1 MKRCAD
7 PLTKEEAEEKI
18 EKEEQKAVAEET
30 QEHKEEAAP
39 CENKFVV
46 FHFFSFIV
54 SLWSSLGITICVWT
68 CK

>member
-7 PLTKEEAEEKI
+7 QLTKEEAEKKI
-18 EKEEQKAVAEET
+18 EKEEQESAAAEET

-46 FHFFSFIV
+46 LFLPLLFLREAFV
-54 SLWSSLGITICVWT
+54 SCFVYGNV
-68 CK
+68 

>member
-54 SLWSSLGITICVWT
+54 SL
-68 CK
+68 